1 MLPAGYTE
9 WMIAKCIYQEEK
21 TRAGLRKVINLGTC
35 WTWNPGGHQ
44 ENYLVT
50 ISYLDQELKKRKR
63 NGISVF
69 RIISIWVRSNIM
81 SIDTITQ
88 DYMSKKKKG
97 SCPKRV
103 YKMETKHAITFH
115 LPWCSILGWLSK
127 IVYKN
132 HISTVLWEI
141 RKVMITLAAQFLM
154 NNVL

>member
-63 NGISVF
+63 NGISVS

-88 DYMSKKKKG
+88 DYMSKKKKAVVLKEYIKWR
-97 SCPKRV
+97 PNMLLLFIYLDAVFWDDYPRLFIK
-103 YKMETKHAITFH
+103 TTF
-115 LPWCSILGWLSK
+115 P
-127 IVYKN
+127 
-132 HISTVLWEI
+132 
-141 RKVMITLAAQFLM
+141 QFYEK
-154 NNVL
+154 